1 MKMAQYHEMMTS
13 WIQGI
18 NFYTK
23 TTPEKVTFISVKE
36 KDINTDTDT
45 DQEKLHFSFFVIW
58 SDMKIVPKGIDIRNN
73 KNLIF

>member
-1 MKMAQYHEMMTS
+1 MKMAQYHEMMRS

-36 KDINTDTDT
+36 KDINTDTET
-45 DQEKLHFSFFVIW
+45 DQEIFF
-58 SDMKIVPKGIDIRNN
+58 
-73 KNLIF
+73 